1 MIGVEKCGLLYMGN
15 KDTAHVGFPEVAFD
29 RYAEVLVNLVSKCFL
44 FLFVLWF
51 EILLICNQ
59 YTMAEITPI

>member
-29 RYAEVLVNLVSKCFL
+29 RYAEVLVNLVSKYFL

-51 EILLICNQ
+51 EI
-59 YTMAEITPI
+59 